1 MTYRTGAAFL
11 FLAMSLLAAPTW
23 AAPPDTEMDLMDV
36 HTRPAERVQPTDEW
50 VDRIT
55 ALFAEGV
62 LKDENKRERPV
73 TKWKGPLVIAL
84 RGDAAKDFLA
94 ATYELA
100 DELSAATGMQIDV
113 LDRPLERGDID
124 VILTWRKRY
133 WPFFAAPVD
142 PNDTQFTCMAIPSS
156 ADNGIMLRA
165 EVHINAGNVGTETA
179 KACLLEEIAQSLG
192 LFGEVEDRSTLLN
205 DNVGYQ
211 RLGEVDTIL
220 LRTLYDPRLVPG
232 TQGLVAL
239 HQARRIITELVRKPQ
254 VATRREDAEPA
265 R

>member
-1 MTYRTGAAFL
+1 MTHRIGAAL
-11 FLAMSLLAAPTW
+11 LTLSLLATPTL
-23 AAPPDTEMDLMDV
+23 AAPADTDMDLMDV
-36 HTRPAERVQPTDEW
+36 HVRPAERVQPTDEW
-50 VDRIT
+50 IDRIT
-55 ALFAEGV
+55 GLFAEGV

-84 RGDAAKDFLA
+84 RGDATRDFL
-94 ATYELA
+94 TPVYELA
-100 DELSAATGMQIDV
+100 DELSAATGLEIEV
-113 LDRPLERGDID
+113 LDRPLQRGDID

-142 PNDTQFTCMAIPSS
+142 PKDTQFTCMAIPSS
-156 ADNGIMLRA
+156 AENGIMLRA

-192 LFGEVEDRSTLLN
+192 LFGEVEDPSTLLN

-220 LRTLYDPRLVPG
+220 LKTLYDPRLVPG
-232 TQGLVAL
+232 SQGLVAL

-254 VATRREDAEPA
+254 VAARRDPP
-265 R
+265 